1 MTRESFIRK
10 YLGNKRYEYNNAD
23 IDLMRE
29 DLDKV
34 IDYHALRQPDVIK
47 SVCQKCGAEMEGA
60 TYKGYKMCH
69 VCREWQ
75 TVL

>member
-1 MTRESFIRK
+1 
-10 YLGNKRYEYNNAD
+10 
-23 IDLMRE
+23 MRE